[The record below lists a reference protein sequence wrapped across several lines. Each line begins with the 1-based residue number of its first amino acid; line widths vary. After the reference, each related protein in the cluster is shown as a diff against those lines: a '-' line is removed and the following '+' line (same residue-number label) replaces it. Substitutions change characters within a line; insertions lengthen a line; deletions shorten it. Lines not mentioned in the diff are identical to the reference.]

1 MNDKKTPLVDD
12 QPKYKKKSK
21 YKGQPRSKHK
31 HIYETVLLIKD
42 YHIQDFRTG
51 EPKITQTEM
60 PTKVCVICGRIGE
73 VDRNPSYYVKNKI
86 SGISFLAFK
95 ELLSEK
101 AWNLPI
107 WYAKD
112 YRDKFAIKIDDD

>member
-1 MNDKKTPLVDD
+1 MNDKRIPLVDEE
-12 QPKYKKKSK
+12 PKYKKKSK
-21 YKGQPRSKHK
+21 HKGQPRSKHK

-42 YHIQDFRTG
+42 YHIQDIKTG
-51 EPKITQTEM
+51 KPQITQTIM
-60 PTKVCVICGRIGE
+60 PTKVCVICGRIDE

-86 SGISFLAFK
+86 SGIPFLAFE

-101 AWNLPI
+101 ALNLPK

-112 YRDKFAIKIDDD
+112 YRDKYATKINDD